1 MQITTRLST
10 LATLPLIGIIRI
22 YQLFISTFLGQN
34 CRFYP
39 TCSCYAHQALTRHG
53 IIKGGALAIKRIVKC
68 QPMHPG
74 GVDEVPD
81 LVIKKETVRLNN
93 KTNKENG
100 AAIKQNIN
108 AKKAAN
114 VNPKL

>member
-1 MQITTRLST
+1 
-10 LATLPLIGIIRI
+10 
-22 YQLFISTFLGQN
+22 
-34 CRFYP
+34 
-39 TCSCYAHQALTRHG
+39 
-53 IIKGGALAIKRIVKC
+53 
-68 QPMHPG
+68 MHPG